1 MKTFGKMVLA
11 CGMVALIAAPAM
23 AQGGRGFGGGMGG
36 GSGAMLLSNKS
47 VQGEIKATSEQVE
60 KLNALGEK
68 LMTKQREEG
77 AKLRDLDQAERM
89 PKQQELNRTMMAEVK
104 TGITEILKP
113 EQVKR
118 FEQLQL
124 QQTGVNAF
132 TMMPR
137 VSEGLK
143 LTDEQKTKIR
153 DLNQE
158 FQPKIREAMQGFQD
172 DREAAMKKM
181 AEVRKEQTEKV
192 MAVLTAEQRTSYKEM
207 TGEPFEIKM
216 EPPRPRN

>member
-77 AKLRDLDQAERM
+77 AKLRDLDPAERM
-89 PKQQELNRTMMAEVK
+89 PKQQELTRTIMADVK
-104 TGITEILKP
+104 TGITDILKA

-124 QQTGVNAF
+124 QQAGVMAF
-132 TMMPR
+132 GMPR
-137 VSEGLK
+137 VQEGLK
-143 LTDEQKTKIR
+143 LTEEQKTKIR

-158 FQPKIREAMQGFQD
+158 FQPKMREAMADFQN
-172 DREAAMKKM
+172 DREGAMKKM
-181 AEVRKEQTEKV
+181 AVVRKEQNEKA
-192 MAVLTAEQRTSYKEM
+192 MAVLTAEQRTSFKDM

-216 EPPRPRN
+216 EPPRQRN

>member
-47 VQGEIKATSEQVE
+47 VQGEIKASSEQVE

-77 AKLRDLDQAERM
+77 AKIRELDQAERM
-89 PKQQELNRTMMAEVK
+89 PKQQELARTITAEVK
-104 TGITEILKP
+104 TGITDILKP

-124 QQTGVNAF
+124 QQAGVMAF
-132 TMMPR
+132 GMPR
-137 VSEGLK
+137 VQEGLK
-143 LTDEQKTKIR
+143 ITDEQKTKIQGI
-153 DLNQE
+153 NQE
-158 FQPKIREAMQGFQD
+158 YQPKMREIFGTLQD
-172 DREAAMKKM
+172 DREAGMKKL
-181 AEVRKEQTEKV
+181 AELRKEQTEKV
-192 MAVLTAEQRTSYKEM
+192 MAVLTAEQRTSYKDM

>member
-47 VQGEIKATSEQVE
+47 VQGEIKASSEQVE

-89 PKQQELNRTMMAEVK
+89 PKQQELTRTITADVK
-104 TGITEILKP
+104 TGITDILKP

-124 QQTGVNAF
+124 QQAGVMAF
-132 TMMPR
+132 GMPR
-137 VSEGLK
+137 VQEGLK
-143 LTDEQKTKIR
+143 ITDEQKTKIQGI
-153 DLNQE
+153 NQE
-158 FQPKIREAMQGFQD
+158 YQPKMREIFGTLQD
-172 DREAAMKKM
+172 DREGGMKKL
-181 AEVRKEQTEKV
+181 ADLRKEQTEKV
-192 MAVLTAEQRTSYKEM
+192 MAVLTAEQRTSYKDM

-216 EPPRPRN
+216 EAPRPRN

>member
-36 GSGAMLLSNKS
+36 GAMLLSNKS

-68 LMTKQREEG
+68 LSTKQREEG
-77 AKLRDLDQAERM
+77 AKIRELDPAERM
-89 PKQQELNRTMMAEVK
+89 PKQQELTRTIMADVK
-104 TGITEILKP
+104 SGITDILKP

-124 QQTGVNAF
+124 QQAGVMAF
-132 TMMPR
+132 GMPR
-137 VSEGLK
+137 VQEGLK

-158 FQPKIREAMQGFQD
+158 FQPKITEAMQGFRD
-172 DREAAMKKM
+172 NREAAMKKL
-181 AEVRKEQTEKV
+181 AEIRKEQSEKA
-192 MAVLTAEQRTSYKEM
+192 MAVLTAEQRTSYKDM

>member
-36 GSGAMLLSNKS
+36 GSGVMLLSNKS

-77 AKLRDLDQAERM
+77 QKIRDLDQAERM
-89 PKQQELNRTMMAEVK
+89 PKQQELNRTLTAEVK
-104 TGITEILKP
+104 TGITDILKP

-124 QQTGVNAF
+124 QQAGVMAF
-132 TMMPR
+132 GMPR
-137 VSEGLK
+137 VQEGLK
-143 LTDEQKTKIR
+143 ITDEQKTKIR
-153 DLNQE
+153 DINQE
-158 FQPKIREAMQGFQD
+158 FQPKMNEARQGFQD

-181 AEVRKEQTEKV
+181 ADLRKEQTEKV
-192 MAVLTAEQRTSYKEM
+192 MAVLTAEQRTSYKDM

-216 EPPRPRN
+216 EAPRRPN

>member
-1 MKTFGKMVLA
+1 
-11 CGMVALIAAPAM
+11 
-23 AQGGRGFGGGMGG
+23 MGG
-36 GSGAMLLSNKS
+36 GGGVMLLSNKS

-68 LMTKQREEG
+68 LGTKQREES
-77 AKLRDLDQAERM
+77 AKFRDLDPAERG

-104 TGITEILKP
+104 TGVTDILKP

-124 QQTGVNAF
+124 QQAGVNAF
-132 TMMPR
+132 GMPR
-137 VSEGLK
+137 IQDGLK

-153 DLNQE
+153 DVNQE
-158 FQPKIREAMQGFQD
+158 YQPKMRELFTNAGD
-172 DREAAMKKM
+172 DREAAMKKV
-181 AEVRKEQTEKV
+181 AELRKEQTEKV
-192 MAVLTAEQRTSYKEM
+192 MAVLTVEQRTSYKDM

>member
-23 AQGGRGFGGGMGG
+23 AQGGRGMGG
-36 GSGAMLLSNKS
+36 GGGVMLLSNKS

-68 LMTKQREEG
+68 LGTKQREEG
-77 AKLRDLDQAERM
+77 AKLRDLDQAEQQTKR
-89 PKQQELNRTMMAEVK
+89 QELNRTMMAEVK

-124 QQTGVNAF
+124 QQAGVMAF
-132 TMMPR
+132 ATPR
-137 VSEGLK
+137 VQEGLK
-143 LTDEQKTKIR
+143 ITAEQKTKIS
-153 DLNQE
+153 DVNQE
-158 FQPKIREAMQGFQD
+158 YQPKMREIFGTLQN
-172 DREAAMKKM
+172 DREAGMKKL
-181 AEVRKEQTEKV
+181 AELRKEQTEKV